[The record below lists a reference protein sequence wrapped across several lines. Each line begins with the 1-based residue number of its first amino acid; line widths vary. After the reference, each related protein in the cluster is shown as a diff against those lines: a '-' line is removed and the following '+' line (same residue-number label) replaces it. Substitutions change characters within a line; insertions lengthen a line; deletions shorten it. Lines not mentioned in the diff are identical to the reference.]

1 MMEIEPTEPDIILLK
16 PSLDHEGAGL
26 YPITTTSGNPLHLEV
41 PATSYL
47 GSPRPPQH
55 LVDLGQP
62 PTRSCDVAMS
72 SLLA

>member
-16 PSLDHEGAGL
+16 SLLDHEVAGL

-47 GSPRPPQH
+47 GSPKAASASDRPRTAT
-55 LVDLGQP
+55 D
-62 PTRSCDVAMS
+62 MIM
-72 SLLA
+72 